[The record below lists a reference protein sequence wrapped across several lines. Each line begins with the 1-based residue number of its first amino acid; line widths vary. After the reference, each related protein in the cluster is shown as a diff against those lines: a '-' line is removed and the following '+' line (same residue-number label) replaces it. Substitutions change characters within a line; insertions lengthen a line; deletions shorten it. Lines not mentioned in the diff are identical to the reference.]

1 VKILRALYPIVVLK
15 HLASDHRIRHGQTS
29 VHSAEA
35 SQLHPHDS
43 IHGSVSSTA
52 DWIPDFAESNYE
64 CSHDVPDWWTDCGVR
79 QGYEGVSVFEP
90 PGVLDDLF
98 PIGGSS
104 VQYDNPL
111 MYINPC
117 LLTRPEHE
125 PLICST
131 SVISQSAPEAL
142 VQVTQSQSLL
152 NSTLPES
159 QRISTIAYT
168 EAPSDKQEL
177 DSCNFYNSSFPVPP
191 YSSPSQSASPTRN
204 DQISSDTP
212 HEKMEIVAAR
222 KRHVCQTC
230 QRPFTTGHQYRNHV
244 GVLGCH
250 SRFDCNDCGR
260 KFKNTKDLQRH
271 RGETGAV
278 SSCPK
283 AKTVGTQFKP
293 FACTCSPKAYTR
305 KDSLQRHLRKY
316 ATDMPQQ
323 HRCRACNNA
332 QCCCS
337 RGRQR

>member
-43 IHGSVSSTA
+43 IHGSVSLTA

-64 CSHDVPDWWTDCGVR
+64 CSHDVPDWWTDYGVR

-125 PLICST
+125 SLICST

-142 VQVTQSQSLL
+142 AQVTQSQSLL
-152 NSTLPES
+152 DPLPPDTP
-159 QRISTIAYT
+159 RLPSTIYT
-168 EAPSDKQEL
+168 KAVGDRQESESRKL
-177 DSCNFYNSSFPVPP
+177 RGLFYPTSPHL
-191 YSSPSQSASPTRN
+191 SPSQSASPASSG
-204 DQISSDTP
+204 QASSDAP
-212 HEKMEIVAAR
+212 DGKMEIA
-222 KRHVCQTC
+222 
-230 QRPFTTGHQYRNHV
+230 TTGAKYLCPACRTSFSSDLRYRKH
-244 GVLGCH
+244 LGALSCQKLFNCH
-250 SRFDCNDCGR
+250 DCELR
-260 KFKNTKDLQRH
+260 FKNAKDLQRH
-271 RGETGAV
+271 RGHTKAA
-278 SSCPK
+278 SSCRKRK
-283 AKTVGTQFKP
+283 AVGLRVKP
-293 FACTCSPKAYTR
+293 FACTCKLKAYTR
-305 KDSLQRHLRKY
+305 KDSLLRHLRD
-316 ATDMPQQ
+316 TDPLS
-323 HRCRACNNA
+323 HRCKACDNA
-332 QCCCS
+332 SCS
-337 RGRQR
+337 CL